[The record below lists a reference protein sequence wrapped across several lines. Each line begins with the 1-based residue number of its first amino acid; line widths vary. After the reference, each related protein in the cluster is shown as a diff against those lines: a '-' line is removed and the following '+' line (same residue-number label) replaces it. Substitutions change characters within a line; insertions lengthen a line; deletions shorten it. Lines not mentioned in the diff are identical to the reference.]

1 METGANDVWVVA
13 RDGQSDALIPMIDDV
28 VKHVDVA
35 GKLVTIDAL
44 EGLLD

>member
-1 METGANDVWVVA
+1 METGANDVWIVQ

-28 VKHVDVA
+28 VKSVDVDA
-35 GKLVTIDAL
+35 KLITIDAL